1 MGNFVAKIRR
11 ALPDKLE
18 ITRSV
23 EKARSASSGRRG
35 KRQGSR
41 SSMSQV
47 ASAFLRGFSVVVLIL
62 VPALL
67 LPGISP
73 DISQGLTLIALIA
86 GVVVVVEYTARHPGL
101 IEFRDA
107 KPYNRGR
114 FALLFAI
121 VLALTLMQRA
131 VSLHDGQH
139 VPQIAMW
146 LGAMLDFNFSPVRM
160 LRAAL
165 PGGLTLEHEANV
177 QAAASVAFVLAQL
190 GLLGFLAAVYLRYW
204 PNRSSVLNVWVNLP
218 NFDPTKGIDVVHRL
232 EREGQVN
239 ILVGIVLPFS
249 LPVLLHISSLLVQPL
264 TLETPL
270 SLVWGVALWAFVPVS
285 LVMRGVAMYRV
296 AQLIRAQRRRIADAE
311 SSVPLPARSAYS

>member
-1 MGNFVAKIRR
+1 
-11 ALPDKLE
+11 
-18 ITRSV
+18 
-23 EKARSASSGRRG
+23 
-35 KRQGSR
+35 
-41 SSMSQV
+41 MSQV
-47 ASAFLRGFSVVVLIL
+47 AGAFLRGFSVVVLIL

-114 FALLFAI
+114 FGLLFAI

-131 VSLHDGQH
+131 VSLQDGQH
-139 VPQIAMW
+139 VPQVAMW
-146 LGAMLDFNFSPVRM
+146 LGMALDFNFSPVRM

-165 PGGLTLEHEANV
+165 PAGLTLEHEANV
-177 QAAASVAFVLAQL
+177 QAAASVAFILAQT
-190 GLLGFLAAVYLRYW
+190 GLVGFLAAVYLRYW

-232 EREGQVN
+232 EREGQIN
-239 ILVGIVLPFS
+239 ILVGIILPFS

-296 AQLIRAQRRRIADAE
+296 AQLIRVQRRRIADAE
-311 SSVPLPARSAYS
+311 ASVPLPARSAYS

>member
-1 MGNFVAKIRR
+1 M
-11 ALPDKLE
+11 
-18 ITRSV
+18 
-23 EKARSASSGRRG
+23 
-35 KRQGSR
+35 
-41 SSMSQV
+41 
-47 ASAFLRGFSVVVLIL
+47 VLLVL

-67 LPGISP
+67 LPGISQ

-107 KPYNRGR
+107 KPYNRAR
-114 FALLFAI
+114 FALFFAI
-121 VLALTLMQRA
+121 VLALTMMQRA

-146 LGAMLDFNFSPVRM
+146 LGAALDFNFSPVRM

-165 PGGLTLEHEANV
+165 PAGLTQEHGANV

-190 GLLGFLAAVYLRYW
+190 GLLGFLAAVYMRYW

-239 ILVGIVLPFS
+239 ILVGIILPFS

-311 SSVPLPARSAYS
+311 ASVPLPVRSAYS